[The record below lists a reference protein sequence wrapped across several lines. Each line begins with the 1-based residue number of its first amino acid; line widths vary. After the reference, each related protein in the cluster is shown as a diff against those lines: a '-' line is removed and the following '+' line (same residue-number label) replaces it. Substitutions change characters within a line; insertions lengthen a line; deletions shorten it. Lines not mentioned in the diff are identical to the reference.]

1 MQWQSFLLRYG
12 SYSGE
17 LREAMAVLTRRLAN
31 SVVDWGD
38 IKALMANR
46 LIALDKSPGVR
57 PIGIGECIRRVI
69 GKTMALVT
77 GRDVQDVCGVE
88 QLATGLKASIE
99 GAIHAMTDLYNEFAS
114 DSWGFL
120 LIDAVNAFNMIN
132 RTTAL
137 WNARVLWPRCSR
149 FLFNTYRGYSML
161 ILKDTKECIYS
172 KEGVTQ
178 GDLLSM
184 FFYAVAVLP
193 LIRSLASNSNFV
205 QCWYADDSACVGK
218 LSQIR
223 LWLEKLIQLG
233 PAYGYFAE
241 PTKSVLVVAPQ
252 FEDVAKNCFKDL
264 GITVSS
270 GHRFLG
276 GVIGTREYCRNFM
289 KQKHAISDQFF
300 PSLLG
305 GVVTVEEKR
314 LFQLPTYLAGL
325 GIYDPTETAVH
336 AYKTSRQGTAT
347 VSEAIKGVTAFQH
360 EQHLESLTTARKMST
375 KAKEDDFILKFESII
390 PSFSPDRQRAL
401 RRSLNGKTST
411 WLNVLPLQNYH
422 FDLSPLQFRDG
433 LAIRY
438 LRDPP
443 CLPPKCDGCGTA
455 LTLQHALDCKK
466 GGLVIQRHNEIRD
479 CIGDIASQV
488 WTHVIKEP
496 VVREA
501 DVKNADGGLRLDL
514 GIRGVWQPQVEALF
528 DVKVVDTDAPS
539 HRTRSPEAILES
551 GAKEKKMVYEQA
563 VVERRGN
570 FTPI

>member
-1 MQWQSFLLRYG
+1 MDLLTSEVNLLGEGKEQSERLLCFTSLLLHRDVMIKKTSDVRRILTKRMDLWKSEQYEALLYELERCEAQNHVQRPHKVDEAHAIRVFSRLMLSGKVRDATRWITGHVTGGVFAPTDIDTKTGKTVLQSLKDKHPPPGRPDPSAFLTCDVLPPLTDVDIVASHIEKTAHKIRGAAGPSGTDSMQWQSFLLRYG

-178 GDLLSM
+178 GDPLSM

-205 QCWYADDSACVGK
+205 QCWYADDSACAGM

-252 FEDVAKNCFKDL
+252 FEDVAKNCSR
-264 GITVSS
+264 IWESQ
-270 GHRFLG
+270 
-276 GVIGTREYCRNFM
+276 C
-289 KQKHAISDQFF
+289 QAAIAFW
-300 PSLLG
+300 
-305 GVVTVEEKR
+305 VV
-314 LFQLPTYLAGL
+314 
-325 GIYDPTETAVH
+325 
-336 AYKTSRQGTAT
+336 
-347 VSEAIKGVTAFQH
+347 
-360 EQHLESLTTARKMST
+360 
-375 KAKEDDFILKFESII
+375 
-390 PSFSPDRQRAL
+390 
-401 RRSLNGKTST
+401 
-411 WLNVLPLQNYH
+411 
-422 FDLSPLQFRDG
+422 
-433 LAIRY
+433 
-438 LRDPP
+438 
-443 CLPPKCDGCGTA
+443 
-455 LTLQHALDCKK
+455 
-466 GGLVIQRHNEIRD
+466 
-479 CIGDIASQV
+479 
-488 WTHVIKEP
+488 
-496 VVREA
+496 
-501 DVKNADGGLRLDL
+501 
-514 GIRGVWQPQVEALF
+514 
-528 DVKVVDTDAPS
+528 
-539 HRTRSPEAILES
+539 
-551 GAKEKKMVYEQA
+551 
-563 VVERRGN
+563 
-570 FTPI
+570 